1 MRPIIPI
8 LVFAAA
14 LRIISA
20 VYSEGYLMHD
30 DHFWVVES
38 SASWADDYDYN
49 KWLPSTQEALGRE
62 LKPHHTNLFYSSL
75 HYLYFEAMNF
85 IGLESP
91 MNKML
96 VLRLIHGAL
105 SLIAVY
111 LSYLIAGRLGG
122 KKPAI
127 IASLMMASLAWI
139 PIISVHQLVESTA
152 IIPLLAF
159 AWRLVKNEVLSFKPL
174 VIAGLWL
181 GIATGLRYQIG
192 IMGLG
197 LIIAFLI
204 NSNYNLKESFKQ
216 SVTVGVSA
224 IFFFAMT
231 QIPMDL
237 LLWGK
242 PFAQLSAYIEY
253 NLTSHAGYPQGTYL
267 TYLFTILLLTGP
279 PISILFMW
287 GYLKS
292 YKKYAVIVWP
302 SLAFIL
308 FHTLFPNRQERFIL
322 PAIPFVIIAGA
333 LYYTHLK
340 KNNFFKFSF
349 VLSVVINSILL
360 LPLTIFSVNTSQ
372 MRAMDYLRQQNDLE
386 NVLYVSNNNQA
397 YPPRF
402 YSGEW
407 LEFTYAKDTL
417 EIELQRKA
425 HCKDT
430 NTVVPNYILFAGDTH
445 TLGLAYAF
453 KDKYKSMSY
462 EARIKGSRFDRA
474 LNWIA
479 PHIPIKEVTIYKIDP
494 NLECSEFLDETHIPN
509 EK

>member
-8 LVFAAA
+8 LAFAAV

-49 KWLPSTQEALGRE
+49 KWLPSTQESLGRE

-91 MNKML
+91 MKKML

-111 LSYLIAGRLGG
+111 LSYLIAERLGG

-127 IASLMMASLAWI
+127 IASLMMASLAWL
-139 PIISVHQLVESTA
+139 PMVSVHQLVEATA

-159 AWRLVKNEVLSFKPL
+159 AWTLVKNEELGFKPL
-174 VIAGLWL
+174 VIAGIWL
-181 GIATGLRYQIG
+181 GLATGLRYQVG

-204 NSNYNLKESFKQ
+204 NSNYNLKESIKQ
-216 SVTVGVSA
+216 SITVGVSA
-224 IFFFAMT
+224 IFFFTLT

-242 PFAQLSAYIEY
+242 PFAQLRAYIEY
-253 NLTSHAGYPQGTYL
+253 NLTSHGGYPQGTYL

-279 PISILFMW
+279 PISILFFC

-322 PAIPFVIIAGA
+322 PAIPFVIIAGS
-333 LYYTHLK
+333 LFYTHLK
-340 KNNFFKFSF
+340 TNKFFKFSF
-349 VLSVVINSILL
+349 VFSIVINSILL

-386 NVLYVSNNNQA
+386 NVLYVSYNNKA
-397 YPPRF
+397 HPPRF

-407 LEFTYAKDTL
+407 IEFAYAKDTL
-417 EIELQRKA
+417 KIDEQRVA
-425 HCKDT
+425 HCKDP
-430 NTVVPNYILFAGDTH
+430 NTVVPNYILFAGDSYTM
-445 TLGLAYAF
+445 GLAHAF
-453 KDKYKSMSY
+453 MDKYKSMSY
-462 EARIKGSRFDRA
+462 ETRIKGSRFDRA

-479 PHIPIKEVTIYKIDP
+479 PHLTIKEVMIYKIDP
-494 NLECSEFLDETHIPN
+494 NLECSEFLDETHISN
-509 EK
+509 EQ